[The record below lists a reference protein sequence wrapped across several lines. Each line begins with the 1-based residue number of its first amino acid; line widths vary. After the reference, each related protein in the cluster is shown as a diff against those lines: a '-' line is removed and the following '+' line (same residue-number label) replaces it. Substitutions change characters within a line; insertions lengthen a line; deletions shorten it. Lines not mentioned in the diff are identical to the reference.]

1 MDASESRF
9 TTIVMGCIAGAS
21 VAGFAAVF
29 APTLLSIAP
38 GSGIRPWGVL
48 PLLTLMFGS
57 GWWIA
62 CLVMG
67 IRQLFVR
74 PRRYGLYTIG
84 FGALQ
89 LAAFGLTEWLLV
101 GSRGHYWAP

>member
-9 TTIVMGCIAGAS
+9 TTIVMGCLAVAS
-21 VAGFAAVF
+21 VAGFATVY

-38 GSGIRPWGVL
+38 GSGVRPWAVL
-48 PLLTLMFGS
+48 PLLTLMFVS

-62 CLVMG
+62 CVVMG

-74 PRRYGLYTIG
+74 PRRYGLFTIG
-84 FGALQ
+84 FGAVQ
-89 LAAFGLTEWLLV
+89 LAAFWLTHWLLMD
-101 GSRGHYWAP
+101 SRGHYWAP